1 MFGGDPE
8 MDPQSRSSVQ
18 EGVDTSFQSDIF
30 IGSEKSSENEWK
42 LSCNTYPRKFD
53 TNVGL
58 AVRRYYGCYS
68 ELAMS
73 LPEDLIVT
81 KVNTK

>member
-42 LSCNTYPRKFD
+42 VSCNTYPANLTPMWAWPSGD
-53 TNVGL
+53 TMDAIQSGNVITGRL
-58 AVRRYYGCYS
+58 DCH
-68 ELAMS
+68 
-73 LPEDLIVT
+73 
-81 KVNTK
+81 